1 MKEVVN
7 YRKGEFVDY
16 NGETHHF
23 VVAAVSTTDICEDGS
38 LWLTLYNNRD
48 INPIDAEEMTKALF
62 VGVAVCNPKDEF
74 DEEKGK
80 MIAYNKATNVKS
92 LHHPAMFTTR
102 PGFINTEVV
111 EALLNNIVNYIKK
124 DPGSVIAGYDDAKK
138 KFLKKAKDQQFVDSS
153 SKELKK
159 LAEDIK
165 ALSNEDKKNLDRLIS
180 IV

>member
-23 VVAAVSTTDICEDGS
+23 IVAAVSTTDITNGN
-38 LWLTLYNNRD
+38 LWLTLYD
-48 INPIDAEEMTKALF
+48 DSGYSVDAEEITKGLF
-62 VGVAVCNPKDEF
+62 IGVAVCNPKDEF

-80 MIAYNKATNVKS
+80 MIAYNKATNAKS

-102 PGFINTEVV
+102 PGYINTEVV
-111 EALLNNIVNYIKK
+111 EALLNNIVNYIQK

-165 ALSNEDKKNLDRLIS
+165 ALSSEDKKNLDRLIS

>member
-23 VVAAVSTTDICEDGS
+23 IVAAVSTTDVVMNGS
-38 LWLTLYNNRD
+38 LWLTLYDGNTGH
-48 INPIDAEEMTKALF
+48 PVDAEEMTKGLF
-62 VGVAVCNPKDEF
+62 IGVSVCNPKDEF

-80 MIAYNKATNVKS
+80 MIAYNKATNAKN

-102 PGFINTEVV
+102 PGYINTEVV

-124 DPGSVIAGYDDAKK
+124 DPGSVIAGYDEAKK

-153 SKELKK
+153 SKELRK

-165 ALSNEDKKNLDRLIS
+165 ALNSEDKKNLDRLIS

>member
-23 VVAAVSTTDICEDGS
+23 IVAAVSTTDLTDGS
-38 LWLTLYNNRD
+38 LWLTLYGDRSVHSV
-48 INPIDAEEMTKALF
+48 DAEEMTKGLF
-62 VGVAVCNPKDEF
+62 IGVSVCNPKDEF

-124 DPGSVIAGYDDAKK
+124 DPGSVIAGYDEAKK
-138 KFLKKAKDQQFVDSS
+138 KFLKKAKDQQFVDNS
-153 SKELKK
+153 SKELRK

-165 ALSNEDKKNLDRLIS
+165 ALNNEDKKNLDRLIS

>member
-23 VVAAVSTTDICEDGS
+23 IVAAVSTTDVVMNGS
-38 LWLTLYNNRD
+38 LWLTLYDGNTGH
-48 INPIDAEEMTKALF
+48 PVDAEEMTKGLF
-62 VGVAVCNPKDEF
+62 IGVSVCNPKDEF

-80 MIAYNKATNVKS
+80 MIAYNKATNAKN

-102 PGFINTEVV
+102 PGYINTEVV

-153 SKELKK
+153 SKELRK

-165 ALSNEDKKNLDRLIS
+165 ALNNEDKKNLDRLIS

>member
-23 VVAAVSTTDICEDGS
+23 IVAAVSTTDVVMNGS
-38 LWLTLYNNRD
+38 LWLTLYDGNTGH
-48 INPIDAEEMTKALF
+48 PIDAEEMTKGLF
-62 VGVAVCNPKDEF
+62 IGVSVCNPKDEF

-80 MIAYNKATNVKS
+80 MIAYNKATNAKN

-102 PGFINTEVV
+102 PGYINTEVV

-124 DPGSVIAGYDDAKK
+124 DPGSVIAGYDEAKK
-138 KFLKKAKDQQFVDSS
+138 KFLKKAKDQQFVDNS
-153 SKELKK
+153 SKELRK

-165 ALSNEDKKNLDRLIS
+165 ALNNEDKKNLDRLIS

>member
-7 YRKGEFVDY
+7 YRKGELVDY

-23 VVAAVSTTDICEDGS
+23 VVAAVSTTDICEGS
-38 LWLTLYNNRD
+38 LWLTLYDNREGD
-48 INPIDAEEMTKALF
+48 IVDEEELTKGLF
-62 VGVAVCNPKDEF
+62 IGVAVCNPKDEF

-80 MIAYNKATNVKS
+80 MIAYNKATNAKN

-102 PGFINTEVV
+102 PGYINTEVV
-111 EALLNNIVNYIKK
+111 EALLNNIVNYIEK

-165 ALSNEDKKNLDRLIS
+165 ALSSEDKKNLDRLIS